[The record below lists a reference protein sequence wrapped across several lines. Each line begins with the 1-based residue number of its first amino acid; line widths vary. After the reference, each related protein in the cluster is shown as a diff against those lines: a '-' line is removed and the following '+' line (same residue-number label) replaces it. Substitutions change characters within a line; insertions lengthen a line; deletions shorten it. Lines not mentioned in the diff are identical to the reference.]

1 MKKSVKITLIVA
13 AVLVGLGLCIAV
25 VGALMGGRISDLRN
39 TYFDGKEWHHGAA
52 LDGRYTGGEIHVPAE
67 ENITALNIDWVAG
80 DVKIIVTDGEE
91 IVVTEHVDRGIPAEY
106 ALQLE
111 ADNTL
116 RIRYCGDIWGI
127 AIDMPTKDLTVCLPR
142 TVAENLTAV
151 DLSGVSADFAVDKL
165 TVRESFSFDTTS
177 GRLKTEALTATGAKA
192 DVSSVSGKIE
202 LDGSFREVKAGST
215 SGEID
220 LKLYNTPAVIEVN
233 TVSGEV
239 DVELPADTG
248 FLLDYSTVSGE
259 LEYDFPLMMSKDG
272 KYVCGDGACRIEV
285 GTTSGS
291 LSVERLG

>member
-39 TYFDGKEWHHGAA
+39 TYYDGREWHHGDA
-52 LDGRYTGGEIHVPAE
+52 LDGSYTGGEIRVPAE
-67 ENITALNIDWVAG
+67 DITALDIDWVAG
-80 DVKIIVTDGEE
+80 DVKIMVTDGEE
-91 IVVTEHVDRGIPAEY
+91 IVVTEHADHGIPEEY

-116 RIRYCGDIWGI
+116 RIRYSNDVWG
-127 AIDMPTKDLTVCLPR
+127 IDMPEKDLTVLLPR

-151 DLSGVSADFAVDKL
+151 DLSGVSADFAVGKL
-165 TVRESFSFDTTS
+165 TVRDAFSFDTTS
-177 GRLKTEALTATGAKA
+177 GKLEMQSMNAPQAKA
-192 DVSSVSGKIE
+192 TVSSVSGKVE

-220 LKLYNTPAVIEVN
+220 LMLRNAPAAVEVS

-239 DVELPADTG
+239 DVELPAGTG
-248 FLLDYSTVSGE
+248 FTLDYSTVSGE
-259 LEYDFPLMMSKDG
+259 LECDFPLTKSVDG
-272 KYVCGDGACRIEV
+272 KYVCGDGACRMEI

>member
-1 MKKSVKITLIVA
+1 MKKSVKITLLVA

-25 VGALMGGRISDLRN
+25 VGVLMGGRISDLRN
-39 TYFDGKEWHHGAA
+39 TYYDGREWHHGDA
-52 LDGRYTGGEIHVPAE
+52 LDGSYTGGEIRVPAE
-67 ENITALNIDWVAG
+67 DITALDIDWVAG
-80 DVKIIVTDGEE
+80 DVKIMVTDGEE
-91 IVVTEHVDRGIPAEY
+91 IVVTEHADRGIPAEY
-106 ALQLE
+106 ALLLE

-116 RIRYCGDIWGI
+116 RIRYSNDVWG
-127 AIDMPTKDLTVCLPR
+127 IDMPEKDLTVLLPR

-151 DLSGVSADFAVDKL
+151 DLSGVSADFAVGKL
-165 TVRESFSFDTTS
+165 TVRDAFSFDTTS
-177 GRLKTEALTATGAKA
+177 GKLEMQSMNAPQAKA
-192 DVSSVSGKIE
+192 TVSSVSGNVE

-220 LKLYNTPAVIEVN
+220 LMLRNAPAAVEVS

-239 DVELPADTG
+239 DVELPAGTG
-248 FLLDYSTVSGE
+248 FTLDYSTVSGE
-259 LEYDFPLMMSKDG
+259 LEYDFPLTKSKDG

>member
-39 TYFDGKEWHHGAA
+39 TYYDGREWHHGDA
-52 LDGRYTGGEIHVPAE
+52 LDGSYTGGEIRVPAE
-67 ENITALNIDWVAG
+67 DITALSIDWVAG
-80 DVKIIVTDGEE
+80 DVKIMVTDGEE
-91 IVVTEHVDRGIPAEY
+91 IVVTEHADRGIPAEY
-106 ALQLE
+106 ALLLE

-116 RIRYCGDIWGI
+116 RIRYSNDVWG
-127 AIDMPTKDLTVCLPR
+127 IDMPEKDLTVLLPR

-151 DLSGVSADFAVDKL
+151 DLSGVSANFAVGKL
-165 TVRESFSFDTTS
+165 TVRDAFSFDTTS
-177 GRLKTEALTATGAKA
+177 GKLEMQSMNAPQAKA
-192 DVSSVSGKIE
+192 DVSSVSGKVE

-220 LKLYNTPAVIEVN
+220 LMLRNAPAAVEVS

-239 DVELPADTG
+239 DVELPAGTG
-248 FLLDYSTVSGE
+248 FTLDYSTVSGE
-259 LEYDFPLMMSKDG
+259 LEYDFPLTKSKDG
-272 KYVCGDGACRIEV
+272 KFVCGDGACRIEV

>member
-39 TYFDGKEWHHGAA
+39 TYYDGREWHHGDA
-52 LDGRYTGGEIHVPAE
+52 LDGSYTGGEIRVPAE
-67 ENITALNIDWVAG
+67 GITALDIDWVAG
-80 DVKIIVTDGEE
+80 DVKIMVTDGEE

-116 RIRYCGDIWGI
+116 RIRYSNDVWG
-127 AIDMPTKDLTVCLPR
+127 IDMPEKDLTVLLPR

-165 TVRESFSFDTTS
+165 TVRDSFSFDTTS
-177 GRLKTEALTATGAKA
+177 GKLKTEVLTATGAKA
-192 DVSSVSGKIE
+192 DVSSVSGDIE

-220 LKLYNTPAVIEVN
+220 LKLCNGPAVIEVS

-239 DVELPADTG
+239 DVELPAGTG
-248 FLLDYSTVSGE
+248 FTLDYSTVSGE
-259 LEYDFPLMMSKDG
+259 LEYDFPLTKSKDG

>member
-1 MKKSVKITLIVA
+1 MKKSVKITLLVA

-25 VGALMGGRISDLRN
+25 VGVLMGGRISDLRN
-39 TYFDGKEWHHGAA
+39 TYYDGREWHHGDA
-52 LDGRYTGGEIHVPAE
+52 LDGSYTGGEIRVPAE
-67 ENITALNIDWVAG
+67 SITALSIDWVAG
-80 DVKIIVTDGEE
+80 DVKIMVTDGEE

-106 ALQLE
+106 ALLLE

-116 RIRYCGDIWGI
+116 RIRYSNDVWGN
-127 AIDMPTKDLTVCLPR
+127 DMPTKDLTVCLPR

-151 DLSGVSADFAVDKL
+151 DLSGVSADFAVGKL
-165 TVRESFSFDTTS
+165 TVRDAFSFDTTS
-177 GRLKTEALTATGAKA
+177 GKLEMQSMNAPQAKA
-192 DVSSVSGKIE
+192 TVSSVSGNVE

-220 LKLYNTPAVIEVN
+220 LMLRNAPAAVEVS

-239 DVELPADTG
+239 DVELPAGTG
-248 FLLDYSTVSGE
+248 FTLDYSTVSGE
-259 LEYDFPLMMSKDG
+259 LECDFPLTKSADG
-272 KYVCGDGACRIEV
+272 KYACGDGACRIEV

>member
-39 TYFDGKEWHHGAA
+39 TYYDGREWHHGDA
-52 LDGRYTGGEIHVPAE
+52 LDGSYTGGEIRVPAE
-67 ENITALNIDWVAG
+67 DITALDIDWVAG
-80 DVKIIVTDGEE
+80 DVKIMVTDGEE

-106 ALQLE
+106 ALLLE

-116 RIRYCGDIWGI
+116 RIRYSNDVWG
-127 AIDMPTKDLTVCLPR
+127 IDMPEKDLTVLLPR

-151 DLSGVSADFAVDKL
+151 NLSGVSADFAVDKL

-192 DVSSVSGKIE
+192 DVNSVSGDIE

-215 SGEID
+215 SGETD
-220 LKLYNTPAVIEVN
+220 LKLRNGPAAVEVS

-239 DVELPADTG
+239 DVELPAGTG
-248 FLLDYSTVSGE
+248 FTLDYSTVSGE
-259 LEYDFPLMMSKDG
+259 LEYDFPLTKSKDG

>member
-39 TYFDGKEWHHGAA
+39 TYYDGKEWHHGAA
-52 LDGRYTGGEIHVPAE
+52 LDGSYTGGEIRVPAE
-67 ENITALNIDWVAG
+67 DVTALSIDWVAG
-80 DVKIIVTDGEE
+80 DVKIMVTDGEE
-91 IVVTEHVDRGIPAEY
+91 IVVTEHIDRGIPAEY

-116 RIRYCGDIWGI
+116 RIRYSNDVWG
-127 AIDMPTKDLTVCLPR
+127 IDMPEKDLTVLLPR

-151 DLSGVSADFAVDKL
+151 DLSGVSANFAVGKL
-165 TVRESFSFDTTS
+165 TVRDAFSFDTTS
-177 GRLKTEALTATGAKA
+177 GKLKTEVLTATGAKA
-192 DVSSVSGKIE
+192 DVSSVSGDIE

-220 LKLYNTPAVIEVN
+220 LKLRNGPAAVEVS

-239 DVELPADTG
+239 DVELPAGTG
-248 FLLDYSTVSGE
+248 FTLDYSTVSGE
-259 LEYDFPLMMSKDG
+259 LEYDFPLTKSKDG

>member
-25 VGALMGGRISDLRN
+25 VGARMGGRISDLRN
-39 TYFDGKEWHHGAA
+39 TYYDGREWHHGDA
-52 LDGRYTGGEIHVPAE
+52 LDGSYTGGEIRVPAE
-67 ENITALNIDWVAG
+67 SITALSIDWVAG
-80 DVKIIVTDGEE
+80 DVKIMVTDGEE
-91 IVVTEHVDRGIPAEY
+91 IVVTEHADRGIPAEY
-106 ALQLE
+106 ALLLE

-116 RIRYCGDIWGI
+116 RIRYSNDVWG
-127 AIDMPTKDLTVCLPR
+127 IDMPEKDLTVLLPR

-151 DLSGVSADFAVDKL
+151 DLSGVSADFAVGKL
-165 TVRESFSFDTTS
+165 TVRDAFSFDTTS
-177 GRLKTEALTATGAKA
+177 GKREMQSMNAPQAKA
-192 DVSSVSGKIE
+192 TVSSVSGNVE

-220 LKLYNTPAVIEVN
+220 LMLRNAPAAVEVS

-239 DVELPADTG
+239 DVELPAGTG
-248 FLLDYSTVSGE
+248 FTLDYSTVSGE
-259 LEYDFPLMMSKDG
+259 LECDFPLTKSVDG
-272 KYVCGDGACRIEV
+272 KFVCGDGACRIEV

>member
-1 MKKSVKITLIVA
+1 MKKSVKITLFVA

-25 VGALMGGRISDLRN
+25 VGVLMGGRISDLRN
-39 TYFDGKEWHHGAA
+39 TYYDGREWHHGDA
-52 LDGRYTGGEIHVPAE
+52 LDGSYTGGEIRVPAE
-67 ENITALNIDWVAG
+67 DITALDIDWVAG
-80 DVKIIVTDGEE
+80 DVKIMVTDGEE
-91 IVVTEHVDRGIPAEY
+91 IVVTEHADRGIPAEY
-106 ALQLE
+106 ALLLE

-116 RIRYCGDIWGI
+116 RIRYSNDVWG
-127 AIDMPTKDLTVCLPR
+127 IDMPEKDLTVLLPR

-151 DLSGVSADFAVDKL
+151 DLSGVSANFAVGKL
-165 TVRESFSFDTTS
+165 TVRDAFSFDTTS
-177 GRLKTEALTATGAKA
+177 GKLEMQSMNAPQAKA
-192 DVSSVSGKIE
+192 TVSSVSGNVE

-220 LKLYNTPAVIEVN
+220 LMLRNAPAAVEVS

-239 DVELPADTG
+239 DVELPAGTG
-248 FLLDYSTVSGE
+248 FTLDYSTVSGE
-259 LEYDFPLMMSKDG
+259 LECDFPLTKSVDG

>member
-39 TYFDGKEWHHGAA
+39 TYYDGREWHHGDA
-52 LDGRYTGGEIHVPAE
+52 LDGSYTGGEIRVPAE
-67 ENITALNIDWVAG
+67 DITALDIDWVAG
-80 DVKIIVTDGEE
+80 DVKIMVTDGEE
-91 IVVTEHVDRGIPAEY
+91 IVVTEHADRGIPAEY
-106 ALQLE
+106 ALCVE

-116 RIRYCGDIWGI
+116 RIRYSNDVWG
-127 AIDMPTKDLTVCLPR
+127 IDMPEKDLTVLLPR

-151 DLSGVSADFAVDKL
+151 DLSGVSANFAVDKL

-177 GRLKTEALTATGAKA
+177 GKLKTEVLTATGAKA
-192 DVSSVSGKIE
+192 DVNSVSGDIE

-220 LKLYNTPAVIEVN
+220 LMLRNAPAAVEVS

-239 DVELPADTG
+239 DVELPAGTG
-248 FLLDYSTVSGE
+248 FTLDYSTVSGE
-259 LEYDFPLMMSKDG
+259 LECDFPLTKSVDG
-272 KYVCGDGACRIEV
+272 KFVCGDGACRIEV

>member
-39 TYFDGKEWHHGAA
+39 TYYDGREWHHGDA
-52 LDGRYTGGEIHVPAE
+52 LDGSYTGGEIRVPAE
-67 ENITALNIDWVAG
+67 SITALSIDWVAG
-80 DVKIIVTDGEE
+80 DVKIMVTDGEE
-91 IVVTEHVDRGIPAEY
+91 IVVTEHADHGIPEEY

-116 RIRYCGDIWGI
+116 RIRYSNDVWG
-127 AIDMPTKDLTVCLPR
+127 IDMPEKDLTVLLPR

-151 DLSGVSADFAVDKL
+151 DLSGVSADFAVGKL
-165 TVRESFSFDTTS
+165 TVRDAFSFDTTS
-177 GRLKTEALTATGAKA
+177 GKLKTEVLTATGAKA
-192 DVSSVSGKIE
+192 DVNSVSGDIE

-220 LKLYNTPAVIEVN
+220 LMLRNAPAAVEVS

-239 DVELPADTG
+239 DVELPAGTG
-248 FLLDYSTVSGE
+248 FTLDYSTVSGE
-259 LEYDFPLMMSKDG
+259 LECDFPLTKSVDG

>member
-39 TYFDGKEWHHGAA
+39 TYYDGREWHHGDA
-52 LDGRYTGGEIHVPAE
+52 LDGSYTGGEIRVPAE
-67 ENITALNIDWVAG
+67 DITALSIDWVAG
-80 DVKIIVTDGEE
+80 DVKIMVTDGEE
-91 IVVTEHVDRGIPAEY
+91 IVVTEHVDRGIPEEY
-106 ALQLE
+106 ALCVE

-116 RIRYCGDIWGI
+116 RIRYSNDVWG
-127 AIDMPTKDLTVCLPR
+127 IDMPEKDLTVLLPR

-151 DLSGVSADFAVDKL
+151 DLSGVSADFAVGKL
-165 TVRESFSFDTTS
+165 TVRDAFSFDTTS
-177 GRLKTEALTATGAKA
+177 GKLKTEVLTATGAKA
-192 DVSSVSGKIE
+192 DVNSVSGDIE

-220 LKLYNTPAVIEVN
+220 LMLRNAPAAVEVS

-239 DVELPADTG
+239 DVELPAGTG
-248 FLLDYSTVSGE
+248 FTLDYSTVSGE
-259 LEYDFPLMMSKDG
+259 LECDFPLTKSVDG

>member
-39 TYFDGKEWHHGAA
+39 TYYDGREWHHGDA
-52 LDGRYTGGEIHVPAE
+52 LDGSYTGGEIRVPAE
-67 ENITALNIDWVAG
+67 SITALSIDWVAG
-80 DVKIIVTDGEE
+80 DVKIMVTAGEE
-91 IVVTEHVDRGIPAEY
+91 IVVTEHVDRGIPEEY
-106 ALQLE
+106 ALCVE
-111 ADNTL
+111 TDNTL
-116 RIRYCGDIWGI
+116 RIRYCGDIWGM
-127 AIDMPTKDLTVCLPR
+127 AIDMPTKELTVCLPR

-151 DLSGVSADFAVDKL
+151 DLSGVSANFAVGKL
-165 TVRESFSFDTTS
+165 TVRDAFSFDTTS
-177 GRLKTEALTATGAKA
+177 GKLEMQSMNAPQAKA
-192 DVSSVSGKIE
+192 DVSSVSGKVE

-220 LKLYNTPAVIEVN
+220 LMLRNAPAAVEVS

-239 DVELPADTG
+239 DVELPAGTG
-248 FLLDYSTVSGE
+248 FTLDYSTVSGE
-259 LEYDFPLMMSKDG
+259 LEYDFPLTKSKDG
-272 KYVCGDGACRIEV
+272 KFVCGDGACRIEV

>member
-39 TYFDGKEWHHGAA
+39 TYYDGREWHHGDA
-52 LDGRYTGGEIHVPAE
+52 LDGSYTGGEIRVPAE
-67 ENITALNIDWVAG
+67 DITALDIDWVAG
-80 DVKIIVTDGEE
+80 DVKIMVTDGEE
-91 IVVTEHVDRGIPAEY
+91 IVVTEHADHGIPEEY

-116 RIRYCGDIWGI
+116 RIRYSNDVWG
-127 AIDMPTKDLTVCLPR
+127 IDMPEKDLTVLLPR

-151 DLSGVSADFAVDKL
+151 DLSGVSADFAVDRL
-165 TVRESFSFDTTS
+165 TVRDAFSFDTAS
-177 GRLKTEALTATGAKA
+177 GKLKTEALTATGAKA
-192 DVSSVSGKIE
+192 DVNSVSGDIE

-220 LKLYNTPAVIEVN
+220 LMLRNAPAAVEVS

-239 DVELPADTG
+239 DVELPAGTG
-248 FLLDYSTVSGE
+248 FTLDYSTVSGE
-259 LEYDFPLMMSKDG
+259 LECDFPLTKSVDG
-272 KYVCGDGACRIEV
+272 KYVCGDGACRMEI

>member
-39 TYFDGKEWHHGAA
+39 TYYDGREWHHGDA
-52 LDGRYTGGEIHVPAE
+52 LDGSYTGGEIRVPAE
-67 ENITALNIDWVAG
+67 GITALDIDWVAG
-80 DVKIIVTDGEE
+80 DVKIMVTDGEE

-106 ALQLE
+106 ALLLE
-111 ADNTL
+111 ADDTL
-116 RIRYCGDIWGI
+116 RIRYSNDVWG
-127 AIDMPTKDLTVCLPR
+127 IDMPEKDLTVLLPR

-151 DLSGVSADFAVDKL
+151 DLSGVSADFAVDRL
-165 TVRESFSFDTTS
+165 TVRDAFSFDTTS
-177 GRLKTEALTATGAKA
+177 GKLKTEVLTATGAKA
-192 DVSSVSGKIE
+192 DVNSVSGDIE

-220 LKLYNTPAVIEVN
+220 LKLCNGPAAVEVS

-239 DVELPADTG
+239 DVELPAGTG
-248 FLLDYSTVSGE
+248 FTLDYSTVSGE
-259 LEYDFPLMMSKDG
+259 LEYDFPLTKSKDG

>member
-39 TYFDGKEWHHGAA
+39 TYYDGREWHHGDA
-52 LDGRYTGGEIHVPAE
+52 LDGSYTGGEIRVPAE
-67 ENITALNIDWVAG
+67 GITALDIDWVAG
-80 DVKIIVTDGEE
+80 DVKIMVTDGEE

-111 ADNTL
+111 ADDTL
-116 RIRYCGDIWGI
+116 RIRYSNDVWG
-127 AIDMPTKDLTVCLPR
+127 IDMPEKDLTVLLPR

-151 DLSGVSADFAVDKL
+151 DLSGVSADFAVDRL
-165 TVRESFSFDTTS
+165 TVRDAFSFDTTS
-177 GRLKTEALTATGAKA
+177 GKLKTEALTATGAKA
-192 DVSSVSGKIE
+192 DVNSVSGDIE

-220 LKLYNTPAVIEVN
+220 LKLRNGPAAVEVS

-239 DVELPADTG
+239 DVELPAGTG
-248 FLLDYSTVSGE
+248 FTLDYSTVSGE
-259 LEYDFPLMMSKDG
+259 LEYDFPLTKSKDG

>member
-39 TYFDGKEWHHGAA
+39 TYYDGREWHHGDA
-52 LDGRYTGGEIHVPAE
+52 LDGSYTGGEIRVPAE
-67 ENITALNIDWVAG
+67 DITALDIDWVAG
-80 DVKIIVTDGEE
+80 DVKIMVTDGEE
-91 IVVTEHVDRGIPAEY
+91 IVVTEHADRGIPAEY
-106 ALQLE
+106 ALLLE

-116 RIRYCGDIWGI
+116 RIRYSNDVWG
-127 AIDMPTKDLTVCLPR
+127 IDMPEKDLTVLLPR

-151 DLSGVSADFAVDKL
+151 DLSGVSANFAVGKL
-165 TVRESFSFDTTS
+165 TVRDAFSFDTTS
-177 GRLKTEALTATGAKA
+177 GKLEMQSMNAPQAKA
-192 DVSSVSGKIE
+192 DVSSVSGKVE

-220 LKLYNTPAVIEVN
+220 LMLRNAPAAVEVS

-239 DVELPADTG
+239 DVELPAGTG
-248 FLLDYSTVSGE
+248 FTLDYSTVSGE
-259 LEYDFPLMMSKDG
+259 LEYDFPLTKSKDG
-272 KYVCGDGACRIEV
+272 KFVCGDGACRIEV

>member
-25 VGALMGGRISDLRN
+25 VGVLMGGRISDLRN
-39 TYFDGKEWHHGAA
+39 TYYDGREWHHGDA
-52 LDGRYTGGEIHVPAE
+52 LDGSYTGGEIRVPAE
-67 ENITALNIDWVAG
+67 SITALSIDWVAG
-80 DVKIIVTDGEE
+80 DVKIMVTDGEE
-91 IVVTEHVDRGIPAEY
+91 IVVTEHADRGIPAEY
-106 ALQLE
+106 ALLLE

-116 RIRYCGDIWGI
+116 RIRYSNDVWG
-127 AIDMPTKDLTVCLPR
+127 IDMPEKDLTVLLPR

-151 DLSGVSADFAVDKL
+151 DLSGVSADFAVGKL
-165 TVRESFSFDTTS
+165 TVRDAFSFDTTS
-177 GRLKTEALTATGAKA
+177 GKLKTEVLTATGAKA
-192 DVSSVSGKIE
+192 DVSSVSGDIE

-220 LKLYNTPAVIEVN
+220 LMLRNAPAAVEVS

-239 DVELPADTG
+239 DVELPAGTG
-248 FLLDYSTVSGE
+248 FTLDYSTVSGE
-259 LEYDFPLMMSKDG
+259 LECDFPLTKSVDG

>member
-39 TYFDGKEWHHGAA
+39 TYYDGKEWHHGAA
-52 LDGRYTGGEIHVPAE
+52 LDGSYTGGEIRVPAE
-67 ENITALNIDWVAG
+67 DVTALSIDWVAG
-80 DVKIIVTDGEE
+80 DVKIMVTDGEE
-91 IVVTEHVDRGIPAEY
+91 IVVTEHIDRGIPAEY

-127 AIDMPTKDLTVCLPR
+127 AIDIPEKDLTVLLPR

-177 GRLKTEALTATGAKA
+177 GKLKTEVLTATGAKA
-192 DVSSVSGKIE
+192 DVNSVSGDIE

-220 LKLYNTPAVIEVN
+220 LKLRNGPAAIEVS

-239 DVELPADTG
+239 DVELSAGTG
-248 FLLDYSTVSGE
+248 FTLDYSTVSGE
-259 LEYDFPLMMSKDG
+259 LEYDFPLTKSKDG
-272 KYVCGDGACRIEV
+272 KYVCGDGACRMEV

>member
-39 TYFDGKEWHHGAA
+39 TYYDGREWHHGDA
-52 LDGRYTGGEIHVPAE
+52 LDGSYTGGEIRVPAE
-67 ENITALNIDWVAG
+67 DITALDIDWVAG
-80 DVKIIVTDGEE
+80 DVKIMVTDGEE
-91 IVVTEHVDRGIPAEY
+91 IVVTEHADRGIPAEY
-106 ALQLE
+106 ALLLE

-116 RIRYCGDIWGI
+116 RIRYSNDVWG
-127 AIDMPTKDLTVCLPR
+127 IDMPEKDLTVLLPR

-177 GRLKTEALTATGAKA
+177 GKLKTEVLTATGAKA
-192 DVSSVSGKIE
+192 DVNSVSGDIE

-220 LKLYNTPAVIEVN
+220 LMLRNAPAAVEVS

-239 DVELPADTG
+239 DVELPAGTG
-248 FLLDYSTVSGE
+248 FTLDYSTVSGE
-259 LEYDFPLMMSKDG
+259 LECDFPLTKSVDG
-272 KYVCGDGACRIEV
+272 KFVCGDGACRIEV

>member
-39 TYFDGKEWHHGAA
+39 TYYDGREWHHGDA
-52 LDGRYTGGEIHVPAE
+52 LDGSYTGGEIRVPAE
-67 ENITALNIDWVAG
+67 DITALSIDWVAG
-80 DVKIIVTDGEE
+80 DVKIMVTDGEE
-91 IVVTEHVDRGIPAEY
+91 IVVTEHADHGIPEEY

-116 RIRYCGDIWGI
+116 RIRYSNDVWG
-127 AIDMPTKDLTVCLPR
+127 IDMPEKDLTVLLPR

-177 GRLKTEALTATGAKA
+177 GKLKTEVLTATGAKA
-192 DVSSVSGKIE
+192 DVNSVSGDIE

-220 LKLYNTPAVIEVN
+220 LMLRNAPAAVEVS

-239 DVELPADTG
+239 DVELPAGTG
-248 FLLDYSTVSGE
+248 FTLDYSTVSGE
-259 LEYDFPLMMSKDG
+259 LECDFPLTKSVDG

>member
-39 TYFDGKEWHHGAA
+39 TYYDGREWHHGDA
-52 LDGRYTGGEIHVPAE
+52 LDGSYTGGEIRVPAE
-67 ENITALNIDWVAG
+67 DITALSIDWVAG
-80 DVKIIVTDGEE
+80 DVKIMVTDGEE
-91 IVVTEHVDRGIPAEY
+91 IVVTEHADRGIPAEY
-106 ALQLE
+106 ALLLE

-116 RIRYCGDIWGI
+116 RIRYSNDVWG
-127 AIDMPTKDLTVCLPR
+127 IDMPEKDLTVLLPR

-151 DLSGVSADFAVDKL
+151 DLSGVSADFAVDRL
-165 TVRESFSFDTTS
+165 TVRDAFSFDTAS
-177 GRLKTEALTATGAKA
+177 GKLKTEALTATGAKA
-192 DVSSVSGKIE
+192 DVNSVSGDIE

-220 LKLYNTPAVIEVN
+220 LKLRNGPAAVEVS

-239 DVELPADTG
+239 DVELPAGTG
-248 FLLDYSTVSGE
+248 FTLDYSTVSGE
-259 LEYDFPLMMSKDG
+259 LECDFPLTKSVDG
-272 KYVCGDGACRIEV
+272 KFVCGDGACRIEV

>member
-39 TYFDGKEWHHGAA
+39 TYYDGREWHHGDA
-52 LDGRYTGGEIHVPAE
+52 LDGSYTGGEIRVPAE
-67 ENITALNIDWVAG
+67 DITALSIDWVAG
-80 DVKIIVTDGEE
+80 DVKIMVTDGEE
-91 IVVTEHVDRGIPAEY
+91 IVVTEHADRGIPAEY
-106 ALQLE
+106 ALLLE

-116 RIRYCGDIWGI
+116 RIRYSNDVWG
-127 AIDMPTKDLTVCLPR
+127 IDMPEKDLTVLLPR

-177 GRLKTEALTATGAKA
+177 GKLKTEALTATGAKA
-192 DVSSVSGKIE
+192 DVNSVSGDIE

-215 SGEID
+215 SGETD
-220 LKLYNTPAVIEVN
+220 LKLRNGPAAVEVS

-239 DVELPADTG
+239 DVELPAGTG
-248 FLLDYSTVSGE
+248 FTLDYSTVSGE
-259 LEYDFPLMMSKDG
+259 LEYDFPLTKSKDG

>member
-39 TYFDGKEWHHGAA
+39 TYYDGREWHHGDA
-52 LDGRYTGGEIHVPAE
+52 LDGSYTGGEIRVPAE
-67 ENITALNIDWVAG
+67 DITALDIDWVAG
-80 DVKIIVTDGEE
+80 DVKIMVTDGEE

-106 ALQLE
+106 ALLLE

-116 RIRYCGDIWGI
+116 RIRYSNDVWG
-127 AIDMPTKDLTVCLPR
+127 IDMPEKDLTVLLPR

-192 DVSSVSGKIE
+192 DVNSVSGDIE

-220 LKLYNTPAVIEVN
+220 LMLRNAPAAVEVS

-239 DVELPADTG
+239 DVELPAGTG
-248 FLLDYSTVSGE
+248 FTLDYSTVSGE
-259 LEYDFPLMMSKDG
+259 LECDFPLTKSVDG
-272 KYVCGDGACRIEV
+272 KFVCGDGACRIEV

>member
-39 TYFDGKEWHHGAA
+39 TYYDGREWHHGDA
-52 LDGRYTGGEIHVPAE
+52 LDGSYTGGEIRVPAE
-67 ENITALNIDWVAG
+67 DITALDIDWVAG
-80 DVKIIVTDGEE
+80 DVKIMVTDGEE
-91 IVVTEHVDRGIPAEY
+91 IVVTEHADRGIPAEY
-106 ALQLE
+106 ALLLE

-116 RIRYCGDIWGI
+116 RIRYSNDVWG
-127 AIDMPTKDLTVCLPR
+127 IDMPEKDLTVLLPR

-151 DLSGVSADFAVDKL
+151 DLSGVSADFAVDRL
-165 TVRESFSFDTTS
+165 TVRDAFSFDTAS
-177 GRLKTEALTATGAKA
+177 GKLKTEALTATGAKA
-192 DVSSVSGKIE
+192 DVNSVSGDIE

-220 LKLYNTPAVIEVN
+220 LMLRNAPAAVEVS

-239 DVELPADTG
+239 DVELPAGTG
-248 FLLDYSTVSGE
+248 FTLDYSTVSGE
-259 LEYDFPLMMSKDG
+259 LECDFPLTKSVDG
-272 KYVCGDGACRIEV
+272 KFVCGDGACRIEV

>member
-39 TYFDGKEWHHGAA
+39 TYYDGREWHHGDA
-52 LDGRYTGGEIHVPAE
+52 LDGSYTGGEIRVPAE
-67 ENITALNIDWVAG
+67 DITALSIDWVAG
-80 DVKIIVTDGEE
+80 DVKIMVTDGEE
-91 IVVTEHVDRGIPAEY
+91 IVVTEHADRGIPAEY
-106 ALQLE
+106 ALLLE

-116 RIRYCGDIWGI
+116 RIRYSNDVWG
-127 AIDMPTKDLTVCLPR
+127 IDMPEKDLTVLLPR
-142 TVAENLTAV
+142 TVAENLTSV

-177 GRLKTEALTATGAKA
+177 GKLKTEVLTATGAKA
-192 DVSSVSGKIE
+192 DVNSVSGDIE

-220 LKLYNTPAVIEVN
+220 LMLRNAPAAVEVS

-239 DVELPADTG
+239 DAELPAGTG
-248 FLLDYSTVSGE
+248 FTLDYSTVSGE
-259 LEYDFPLMMSKDG
+259 LECDFPLTKSVDG
-272 KYVCGDGACRIEV
+272 KFVCGDGACRIEV